1 MPLPATR
8 RLVAPFL
15 ALTLVLVP
23 PVAAQ
28 SGVAAGWPLRDSA
41 RVTPAAR
48 GMVVSGSPL
57 ASQVGRDIIQRGGNA
72 VDAAVAVGFALAVV
86 HPEAG
91 NIGGGG
97 FMIIRLAD
105 GRAFALDYRE
115 TAPARATRNMYI
127 GPDGNPTDRSW
138 TGHLA
143 VGVPG
148 AVAGLAAA
156 HRRFGVLPWRD
167 VVEPAVRL
175 AADGF
180 LVDEYRTR
188 SIGSDSSR
196 LSRFPAS
203 AAQFLPGGRPPQ
215 PGTTWS
221 QPDLALTLA
230 AIRDSGAAGFYR
242 GPVADLIVAEM
253 RRGGGIISK
262 RDLARYRAIWRE
274 PLRLSYRGHR
284 IYSMPPASSGGL
296 TLALI
301 LNIMEGWDSLPAFGT
316 PALLHREAEAMRRAF
331 VERNSSLGD
340 PAFVRNPVSRMTSKA
355 HAARRRAEI
364 DLARATPTP
373 RVKVSLKDGPSTTHY
388 SVVDP
393 AGNAVS
399 TTTTLNNSYGSA
411 VTVTGGGFLLNDEMD
426 DFTTAPGKPNN
437 YGLVQGAANAIVPG
451 KRMLSAMTPSI
462 VLDRNGELLLVVG
475 TPGGPTIITQ
485 VYHVISN
492 IIDHGMDLP
501 QALAMPRLHHQ
512 SLPDQIMLERDGF
525 SAETI
530 AALEA
535 MGHKVTFR
543 GPMGDVEAI
552 IRTPAGWLGASDPRR
567 GGGGAGVP

>member
-1 MPLPATR
+1 MQIRALSW
-8 RLVAPFL
+8 LVAL
-15 ALTLVLVP
+15 AVALAAP
-23 PVAAQ
+23 MAAQ
-28 SGVAAGWPLRDSA
+28 SGIAPSWSLVDSA

-57 ASQVGRDIIQRGGNA
+57 ASRVGRDIIQRGGNA
-72 VDAAVAVGFALAVV
+72 IDAAVAVGFALAVV

-97 FMIIRLAD
+97 FMLIRLAD

-115 TAPARATRNMYI
+115 TAPGRATRNMYL

-148 AVAGLAAA
+148 AVAGLAEA
-156 HRRFGVLPWRD
+156 HRRFGVLPWRE

-188 SIGSDSSR
+188 SIGSDSIR
-196 LSRFPAS
+196 LARFPAS

-215 PGTTWS
+215 PGTTWA
-221 QPDLALTLA
+221 QPDLARTLG
-230 AIRDSGAAGFYR
+230 AIRDEGSPAFYR
-242 GPVADLIVAEM
+242 GSVGDLIVAEM
-253 RRGGGIISK
+253 RRGGGIITK
-262 RDLARYRAIWRE
+262 RDLARYRAIWRD
-274 PLRLSYRGHR
+274 PLQFTYRGHR
-284 IYSMPPASSGGL
+284 VYSMPPASSGGL

-301 LNIMEGWDSLPAFGT
+301 LNIMEGWDSLPAFGS

-340 PAFVRNPVSRMTSKA
+340 PAFVRNPVARMTSKA

-364 DLARATPTP
+364 DLDRATPTS
-373 RVKVSLKDGPSTTHY
+373 KVAVTLKDGPSTTHY

-399 TTTTLNNSYGSA
+399 TTTTLNNSFGSA
-411 VTVTGGGFLLNDEMD
+411 VTVSGGGFLLNDEMD

-437 YGLVQGAANAIVPG
+437 YGLVQGRANAIAPG

-462 VLDRNGELLLVVG
+462 VLDRGGELFLVVG

-501 QALAMPRLHHQ
+501 GALAMPRLHHQ
-512 SLPDQIMLERDGF
+512 SLPDQIFLERDGF
-525 SAETI
+525 PAATI

-535 MGHKVTFR
+535 MGHKVVLR